1 MHPCKFPGLDKPGTR
16 EASPTVQGQEPPDIL
31 SVQCLQVGDI
41 QPCCVAAMAKGL
53 LTALGVMLVCTIIP
67 VAQFLLAPFGPFLGA
82 YFGIRSVDTDGAT
95 PLVAAAKFGVV
106 VGAASGIIL
115 VVIAVV
121 LMLALPMEGRFVAL
135 MWIAVAVFATYVAGM
150 STLGGLYRLMKMRT
164 AAVPAEA
171 S

>member
-1 MHPCKFPGLDKPGTR
+1 MQPPG
-16 EASPTVQGQEPPDIL
+16 SPDIL
-31 SVQCLQVGDI
+31 GVQCFQAENIEPGR
-41 QPCCVAAMAKGL
+41 VAAMTKGL

-95 PLVAAAKFGVV
+95 PLVAAAKFGAV
-106 VGAASGIIL
+106 VGTASGIIL
-115 VVIAVV
+115 VAIA
-121 LMLALPMEGRFVAL
+121 LILTLALPMSGRFVAL
-135 MWIAVAVFATYVAGM
+135 TWIAVAVFATYVAGM
-150 STLGGLYRLMKMRT
+150 STLGGLYRLMKMR